1 MAASAEK
8 TPSSEQLYREI
19 TVICPKCT
27 GKKKLNI
34 PVKIISQSKQLTTI
48 SIPSALVC
56 EHSFQAFVDKNFKV
70 RGYQQ
75 VDFEFSKLEI
85 YEGGNSQISGLS
97 TEEKGTDK
105 DLASIPL
112 FQSIIDLLRKSIDNV
127 ELIGAGI
134 FTVEGKVLYSSIPE
148 DALFST
154 IQEFEV
160 RNEKKLSKVKKMFLE
175 LENNQK
181 LCSEYMELKG
191 HKFIL
196 VLYFSEKLKWGMGN
210 LILKNMVTKVE
221 ELPEKKKVP

>member
-1 MAASAEK
+1 MAVSAENLQS
-8 TPSSEQLYREI
+8 TDQLFKEI
-19 TVICPKCT
+19 TVICPKCNV
-27 GKKKLNI
+27 KKKLKI

-48 SIPSALVC
+48 SLPSALVC

-75 VDFEFSKLEI
+75 VDFEFSKMEI
-85 YEGGNSQISGLS
+85 YEGGSSQISGLS
-97 TEEKGTDK
+97 SEEKSVDK
-105 DLASIPL
+105 DLASVPL
-112 FQSIIDLLRKSIDNV
+112 FQSIINLLRESIDDV
-127 ELIGAGI
+127 ELIGSGI
-134 FTVEGKVLYSSIPE
+134 FTIEGKVLYSSIPE

-191 HKFIL
+191 YKFIL
-196 VLYFSEKLKWGMGN
+196 VLYFSERLKWGMGN

-221 ELPEKKKVP
+221 ELPNKVK